1 MGYIH
6 VEKIYKPP
14 CQIREEEDENEES
27 KIGVSPDGIDLV
39 VELILSDA
47 RGVAEEVVGE
57 ERLGGSD
64 LLEEA
69 IAAEE
74 ERGNLEEKTRLLEKV
89 FQKVFSPSTLPSKV
103 KTEGRRIGQ
112 FAPRCTLDSR
122 LLAVTIS
129 SPHYTHTG
137 K

>member
-1 MGYIH
+1 MGF
-6 VEKIYKPP
+6 KRSKPP

-47 RGVAEEVVGE
+47 RGVAKEVVGE

-112 FAPRCTLDSR
+112 FAPRCTLGSW

-129 SPHYTHTG
+129 SAHYAG

>member
-1 MGYIH
+1 MWKRSIL
-6 VEKIYKPP
+6 KPP

-47 RGVAEEVVGE
+47 RGVAKEVVGE

-74 ERGNLEEKTRLLEKV
+74 ERGNLEERT
-89 FQKVFSPSTLPSKV
+89 
-103 KTEGRRIGQ
+103 
-112 FAPRCTLDSR
+112 
-122 LLAVTIS
+122 
-129 SPHYTHTG
+129 
-137 K
+137 

>member
-1 MGYIH
+1 M
-6 VEKIYKPP
+6 
-14 CQIREEEDENEES
+14 
-27 KIGVSPDGIDLV
+27 

-112 FAPRCTLDSR
+112 FAPR
-122 LLAVTIS
+122 
-129 SPHYTHTG
+129 
-137 K
+137 

>member
-1 MGYIH
+1 MGF
-6 VEKIYKPP
+6 KRSKSP

-47 RGVAEEVVGE
+47 RGVAKEVVGE

-74 ERGNLEEKTRLLEKV
+74 ECGNLEEKTRLLEKV

-112 FAPRCTLDSR
+112 FAPRSTLGSW